1 MAREN
6 PTWGYRRIQGELVGL
21 GHRVAA
27 STVWKILKSAGLDP
41 APLRSGPTWRQFLTA
56 QAHAI
61 LAVDFAHV
69 DTVFLRRLYVLVVIE
84 HGRRRVHIAGI
95 TAHPTG
101 AWVTQQ
107 ARNLLMDLG
116 DRADRFRFLIR
127 DRDSK
132 FTAAF
137 DAVFA
142 GADIRIIRTPVRAP
156 RANAI
161 AERFIGTLRR
171 ECLDHLLITG
181 PRHLAACC
189 SEYVRALQHAS
200 TSPIAPSTPA
210 RGRTPPRFRQR
221 PFGRYDETGSA
232 ASYTSTCRMLLWIV
246 KPRVEDGSAVCG
258 AAPSSGFDRLS
269 PLVGVN
275 VVRPRCAAGAPR

>member
-6 PTWGYRRIQGELVGL
+6 PRWGYRRGELVGL

-27 STVWKILKSAGLDP
+27 STVWKIFKAAGLDP
-41 APLRSGPTWRQFLTA
+41 APSPGRPGNSVVA

-61 LAVDFAHV
+61 LTVDFAHV
-69 DTVFLRRLYVLVVIE
+69 DTVFLRRLYILVVIE
-84 HGRRRVHIAGI
+84 HSRRRVHLAGI

-107 ARNLLMDLG
+107 ARNLLMDL
-116 DRADRFRFLIR
+116 DDPAEQFKFLIR
-127 DRDSK
+127 NRDSR

-142 GADIRIIRTPVRAP
+142 GGDIRIIRTSVRAP

-161 AERFIGTLRR
+161 AGRFVGTLRR

-181 PRHLAACC
+181 PRHLTQ
-189 SEYVRALQHAS
+189 VLQE
-200 TSPIAPSTPA
+200 
-210 RGRTPPRFRQR
+210 F
-221 PFGRYDETGSA
+221 
-232 ASYTSTCRMLLWIV
+232 
-246 KPRVEDGSAVCG
+246 VEH
-258 AAPSSGFDRLS
+258 
-269 PLVGVN
+269 
-275 VVRPRCAAGAPR
+275 

>member
-21 GHRVAA
+21 GHQLAA
-27 STVWKILKSAGLDP
+27 STVWTILKAAGLDP
-41 APLRSGPTWRQFLTA
+41 APRRSGPTWRQFLAA
-56 QAHAI
+56 QAHTI

-69 DTVFLRRLYVLVVIE
+69 DTVFLRRLYILVVIE
-84 HGRRRVHIAGI
+84 HGTRRVHIAGI

-116 DRADRFRFLIR
+116 DRAERFRFLIR

-161 AERFIGTLRR
+161 AERWIGTLRR

-181 PRHLAACC
+181 PRHLA
-189 SEYVRALQHAS
+189 VVLQRVHRALQHPPPA
-200 TSPIAPSTPA
+200 PITRSAPA
-210 RGRTPPRFRQR
+210 RR
-221 PFGRYDETGSA
+221 PHSPALR
-232 ASYTSTCRMLLWIV
+232 R
-246 KPRVEDGSAVCG
+246 
-258 AAPSSGFDRLS
+258 DR
-269 PLVGVN
+269 PTATTRPAR
-275 VVRPRCAAGAPR
+275 RPRARVRAGRMT